1 MYDFIFWDFLLTRR
15 SDNSYYIFG
24 NVRINIYIMIT
35 MAIAGTNEFSNRYST
50 YVENS
55 DRKPVG
61 SDENNVQQRTA
72 LKFPYD
78 TFRMAIICSFAQW
91 RQIYILGW

>member
-1 MYDFIFWDFLLTRR
+1 
-15 SDNSYYIFG
+15 
-24 NVRINIYIMIT
+24 

-72 LKFPYD
+72 LKFPM
-78 TFRMAIICSFAQW
+78 THFEWQSFVHLLNEDKY
-91 RQIYILGW
+91 IY